1 MHVGEDQ
8 VFLNI
13 ADEGRGFDTA
23 TVLARSY
30 SREHF
35 GLRGIQ
41 ERVRAMGGDCEIL
54 SAPDAGSRIMIV
66 LPLSGRGLHIA

>member
-8 VFLNI
+8 VFLNV

-23 TVLARSY
+23 TVLACSY
-30 SREHF
+30 NREHF